1 MTLPTVIVIIMD
13 PPNYYAHG
21 EKRRSLFSIHRRHQ
35 HNDFVD
41 DNNYDFEEHEI
52 GSRYYLDY
60 CWRLLLLGLSSS
72 GGRVSVSQL
81 NPTQFNRTTYHG
93 SPMTRTKIIAL
104 CASFTAVVVLC
115 IVFAPSSLS
124 SFFTLLLARKQ
135 YDDVG
140 DMHPLGDSL
149 PQLDAEGKYHG
160 RYPNSLLTLFYPLTL
175 YRDVVLDQPI
185 DITDVPFFWHPHVI
199 DELAVKTALKKC
211 YKAEII
217 ELNTIQEIANA
228 KENNLIMRLVSRN
241 RVGLGSVDP
250 VDDGGG
256 ERLYNG
262 QRRQPVVI
270 ASPHIR
276 HAAELFTHDYPGR
289 VFAFYRHPYDY
300 DLHPALRAIQEEYYD
315 TNDFLTRLLAD
326 VPTGPLGFK
335 ELGNAKHVVRQATVV
350 GTGDV
355 LSESIVRIGRYF
367 GWVPLGGLGTKE
379 GVDTDEAIARM
390 CIENVVKGVPGE
402 KYIDRTDLT
411 KWEEFYQPNRFD
423 CELYEVAR
431 STWRAQIQTII
442 PLVLQKVRAGEGD
455 EDVKEEGNGED

>member
-1 MTLPTVIVIIMD
+1 MV
-13 PPNYYAHG
+13 PPIPNYAHG
-21 EKRRSLFSIHRRHQ
+21 KKRKSFSNHRH
-35 HNDFVD
+35 HPPISSSVENGDYDYFVD
-41 DNNYDFEEHEI
+41 DNTNYDFEEHAT
-52 GSRYYLDY
+52 GSRWDY
-60 CWRLLLLGLSSS
+60 CWKLLRLSSS
-72 GGRVSVSQL
+72 DGRVSLL
-81 NPTQFNRTTYHG
+81 NPTQFIPKYHG
-93 SPMTRTKIIAL
+93 SSMTRTKIIAL
-104 CASFTAVVVLC
+104 CASITTVLC
-115 IVFAPSSLS
+115 IIFAPSSPFSSVILLS
-124 SFFTLLLARKQ
+124 RKQ
-135 YDDVG
+135 HNVG
-140 DMHPLGDSL
+140 DIMHALGDSL
-149 PQLDAEGKYHG
+149 PQLDTEGKYHG

-185 DITDVPFFWHPHVI
+185 DITDVPFFWHPHVM

-217 ELNTIQEIANA
+217 ELNTLQDIAIA
-228 KENNLIMRLVSRN
+228 KENNLIMRLVARN
-241 RVGLGSVDP
+241 RVGEGSVDP

-256 ERLYNG
+256 NRLYNG

-276 HAAELFTHDYPGR
+276 HAAELFTRDYSGR

-300 DLHPALRAIQEEYYD
+300 DLHPALQAIQEEYD

-326 VPTGPLGFK
+326 VPRGPLGFK
-335 ELGNAKHVVRQATVV
+335 ELGTAKHVVRQATVV
-350 GTGDV
+350 GTVDV
-355 LSESIVRIGRYF
+355 MSESIVRIGKYF
-367 GWVPLGGLGTKE
+367 GWVPLRGLGTKE
-379 GVDTDEAIARM
+379 GIDTDEAIART

-402 KYIDRTDLT
+402 KYVDRTNQT
-411 KWEEFYQPNRFD
+411 KWEEFYQSNRFD